1 MNNFQSYSQLLP
13 CFDCRKNTAEADLG
27 WLTPAM
33 YDSVQQQITAIITGE
48 TAFGDDLIAIVTC
61 NQEEARDYLL
71 LNAFGYTEDELTSSG
86 IDADDLKDIE
96 QEIAASTTALGQ
108 VTLEHEIALQA
119 CSACE

>member
-27 WLTPAM
+27 WLTPTM
-33 YDSVQQQITAIITGE
+33 HDSIQQQITAIITGDA
-48 TAFGDDLIAIVTC
+48 AFGDDLTVVITC
-61 NQEEARDYLL
+61 SPEEARDYLL

-119 CSACE
+119 CSASE